1 MTLVHCDGVCS
12 VCHTAVGPRPALRD
26 VHLQVS
32 AGEIVALVGVP
43 GSGKTTLLRII
54 AGVLR
59 PDRGA
64 VQVDGVVPHRRAAR
78 HRVGYIRAGLC
89 GPPELTAIEWLHYV
103 AAQRGGTRRTQTV
116 RVQAA
121 LTLVAMGREA
131 SWRIATL
138 DRDAAER
145 LGVATA
151 ALGAGSVL
159 LLDECFA
166 GVRAETRRLMA
177 DALTDLALQGRA
189 ILVAPR
195 DALAVEGLATR
206 VLVMRDGRLIADLTM
221 PDLRRERVAEL
232 LLDGVALRVLPRLL
246 HCFPGAVRTG
256 SGIQVPLTGGR
267 TLEGVLAAC
276 RDERIPVRGSR
287 IRYRAIEDLLHVP
300 APPPDPIRAAAI
312 G

>member
-1 MTLVHCDGVCS
+1 MTLVRCQGVWS
-12 VCHTAVGPRPALRD
+12 VRSTAVGPRPALRD
-26 VHLQVS
+26 LTLEVS

-43 GSGKTTLLRII
+43 GSGKTTLLRVI
-54 AGVLR
+54 GGLLR
-59 PDRGA
+59 PHRGT
-64 VQVDGVVPHRRAAR
+64 VHVDGVVPHRRAVR
-78 HRVGYIRAGLC
+78 NRVGYVRAGLC
-89 GPPELTAIEWLHYV
+89 GPRELTALEWLQYL
-103 AAQRGGTRRTQTV
+103 AAQRGGTHSTRTV

-131 SWRIATL
+131 AWRIANL

-145 LGVATA
+145 LGVATV

-166 GVRAETRRLMA
+166 GVRADTRRLMA

-189 ILVAPR
+189 ILIAPR

-206 VLVMRDGRLIADLTM
+206 VVVMRDGRIVASLTM
-221 PDLRRERVAEL
+221 PDLHRERVAEL
-232 LLDGVALRVLPRLL
+232 LLDGAGLEVIPRLV

-256 SGIQVPLTGGR
+256 CGIQVPLTGGR
-267 TLEGVLAAC
+267 TLEAVLAAC
-276 RDERIPVRGSR
+276 RAERIPVRGSR
-287 IRYRAIEDLLHVP
+287 IRYRVIEDLLRVP
-300 APPPDPIRAAAI
+300 APPPDPVRAAAL